1 MIFFICII
9 LSLLISY
16 LVIGIFNIR
25 QNTFVKSINSIEKG
39 SICLTFDDGPDLIM
53 TPKILD
59 ILKKHN
65 VKANF
70 FLIGSSLLENENIV
84 KRIHS
89 EGHTIGCHTFSHK
102 PTFPIYSEKEMVYEL
117 VKTNNLIKSI
127 TSDNVVLFRPPF
139 GITTPSINKAL
150 VNLKMIS
157 VGWDIRSLDTII
169 SNPVQLFKRVKK
181 GIDNGGT
188 VILFHDR
195 CESTLFILEKVI
207 LYGFEKKLTFKTIQ
221 NA

>member
-1 MIFFICII
+1 M
-9 LSLLISY
+9 
-16 LVIGIFNIR
+16 IGIFNIR
-25 QNTFVKSINSIEKG
+25 QNTFVRSINSIEKG

-102 PTFPIYSEKEMVYEL
+102 PTFPIYSEKEMEYEL

-207 LYGFEKKLTFKTIQ
+207 LYCFEKKLKFKTIQ

>member
-65 VKANF
+65 IKANF

-102 PTFPIYSEKEMVYEL
+102 PTFPIYSEKEMEYEL

-207 LYGFEKKLTFKTIQ
+207 LYCFEKKLKFKTIQ